1 MKRFFALLIC
11 ILTVFS
17 FCACEDN
24 ANVTPDGKK
33 VAGRDDGN
41 DAVQYTFFY
50 PENWEMVRNS
60 ATIELKLDCNQSSGL
75 TQYATI
81 SVVGFELT
89 GDDIEMTARQYWND
103 KYIEEVKGLYDNFE
117 MENEEGEEL
126 SLDEVPAL
134 GIEYK
139 GEVAGTAYYC
149 EQVICIRYGT
159 VYIISLVVPDGNQEQ
174 VEGALDTVV
183 KDFKFEKSIF

>member
-11 ILTVFS
+11 ILAVFS

-139 GEVAGTAYYC
+139 GEVAGTKYYC